1 MTVILE
7 GPAGKYEWD
16 GSRFLTNYRN
26 SREKWEWDGKL
37 LTNYHNS
44 QIKWEWDGKLL
55 TNYHN
60 SQIKWE
66 WDGKFLTNYHNSRE
80 KFEIKVGVPVPI
92 GAVVEGI
99 VR

>member
-26 SREKWEWDGKL
+26 SRE
-37 LTNYHNS
+37 
-44 QIKWEWDGKLL
+44 KWEWDGKLL

>member
-7 GPAGKYEWD
+7 GQAGKFEWD

-26 SREKWEWDGKL
+26 SSEKWEWDGKL

-60 SQIKWE
+60 S
-66 WDGKFLTNYHNSRE
+66 RE
-80 KFEIKVGVPVPI
+80 KFAIKVGIPVPI
-92 GAVVEGI
+92 GAVIEGI